1 MYHRSTKNMV
11 LKSITT
17 IAVIIDLLSIMLLD
31 SDSWIPVVAMAIC
44 TCWIFLFA
52 IANTKE

>member
-1 MYHRSTKNMV
+1 
-11 LKSITT
+11 
-17 IAVIIDLLSIMLLD
+17 MLLD

-44 TCWIFLFA
+44 TCWIFLFT